1 MCLICVDLQ
10 KQKLTSHEARRNL
23 GELRTK
29 LDKEHIETVLKF
41 IWQKEDEELEQ
52 YYEECYLD
60 WNQDSYESD

>member
-1 MCLICVDLQ
+1 VDLQ